1 VDPQAGDRALAAA
14 PRTLDRRGILT
25 LGVGHFSVDLAQGV
39 PPALLVFLVP
49 KLHLTYAM
57 GAGVVLA
64 VSLSAALV
72 QPLSGRLSDR
82 PDGAMWLLSTGVL
95 LGSAG
100 VALAA
105 VAPSYPLVL
114 LCVFAAGLG
123 IGVYHPEAAKFAGY
137 VSGSRKAS
145 GMSLFAIGGNA
156 GVAVGP
162 LLTST
167 IIVALGL
174 QGGLLLIIPGV
185 LAASLILAEA
195 RYLRGFVPAV
205 SGGRDRPRL
214 PGQPRALGLLVTVSV
229 LRSVGYFGIFTFVP
243 LYEVAQGVS
252 KSGGTRL
259 LTYVLATGVVATL
272 AAGPIADRI
281 GGRPVLFW
289 SGVVCV
295 PLLIFYVLHRG
306 LLGDAALMLAGASI
320 SGTFGVQIV
329 MAQQYMPGGVAVAS
343 GLIVGVPIG
352 LGAAAAVVLGAIAD
366 AIDLRT
372 ALLVTAIAPAIAAV
386 LTLGLAPVRRLAMT
400 PASMA

>member
-1 VDPQAGDRALAAA
+1 MLAAA
-14 PRTLDRRGILT
+14 PRTLDQRGILT
-25 LGVGHFSVDLAQGV
+25 LAIGHFSVDLAQGV

-57 GAGVVLA
+57 GAGVILA
-64 VSLSAALV
+64 VSLSASIV

-82 PDGAMWLLSTGVL
+82 PNGAMWLLSAGVL
-95 LGSAG
+95 LGSCG

-105 VAPSYPLVL
+105 VAPNYPLVL

-137 VSGSRKAS
+137 VSGARRAS

-167 IIVALGL
+167 IVVALGL
-174 QGGLLLIIPGV
+174 VGGLLLIVPGV
-185 LAASLILAEA
+185 LAAALILFEA
-195 RYLRGFVPAV
+195 RYLRGFVPSA
-205 SGGRDRPRL
+205 SGARDQPRA
-214 PGQPRALGLLVTVSV
+214 PGQPRALGLLVAISV

-243 LYEVAQGVS
+243 LYEVAHGVS

-272 AAGPIADRI
+272 AAGPIADRV

-289 SGVVCV
+289 SGLICA
-295 PLLIFYVLHRG
+295 PLLAFYVVHRG
-306 LLGDAALMLAGASI
+306 LPGDAALMLAGASI
-320 SGTFGVQIV
+320 SATFGVQIA
-329 MAQQYMPGGVAVAS
+329 MAQQYMPGGVALAS

-366 AIDLRT
+366 AVDLRA
-372 ALLVTAIAPAIAAV
+372 ALLLTTIGPALAAV
-386 LTLGLAPVRRLAMT
+386 LTLGLAPVGRGALT
-400 PASMA
+400 PAPQA